1 MNIYKISIFLS
12 ISVLFSACE
21 SMPQNMQ
28 TLGTNINKGIKS
40 INDVLATPSSNS
52 TTQGGQTSTSQEA
65 GMLTNAQCQNAQ
77 GKTKAQIENMAK
89 EKLTDARAYSLTSFA
104 VTYNFKISDK
114 VNRYGMDSRSKAICS
129 LTFEGN
135 QPSSKVLH
143 WSVIG

>member
-1 MNIYKISIFLS
+1 MKIYKIALFMSIPVTL
-12 ISVLFSACE
+12 VACQT
-21 SMPQNMQ
+21 MPQNMQ
-28 TLGTNINKGIKS
+28 ALGTSINKGIKN

-52 TTQGGQTSTSQEA
+52 TTANGQTNTAQKA
-65 GMLTNAQCQNAQ
+65 GMLTNIQCQNAQ
-77 GKTKAQIENMAK
+77 GRTKAQIESMTK

-104 VTYNFKISDK
+104 VTYNFEISDK
-114 VNRYGMDSRSKAICS
+114 VSRYGMDARSKAICS